1 MSLFR
6 RLAPWLLFFGSATV
20 LLMAPPARAEA
31 DALVRESLL
40 LVDQGKAQQAFDRLA
55 AVEPAR
61 AGDPDFDTVLG
72 IAANET
78 GQFTRAVFALERA
91 LTVQPGNSRARAE
104 LGRALFSLGDNQAAR
119 QVLQETKRDAI
130 PPEAARKIDEFLQA
144 IDRNEE
150 AARSSVRG
158 YVEGSI
164 GRDSNI
170 NSGPSN
176 GNVAVPALGGLVLRL
191 VPSGVRLEDSFY
203 SVGAG
208 VSGRFV
214 IDPRLSLIASAS
226 GNYRFNNDYNDFDT
240 HQFDISA
247 GASYKVDKDEFTA
260 VAQAGSF
267 SVDNRGVRDQRGVV
281 GEWTHRPD
289 VASQWTTY
297 LQLSTLRYPG
307 QSLRDAERYV
317 LGASYARALRGGL
330 LAFGGVYAGTENERA
345 PNVPHLGHRLAGL
358 RAGLQQSVN
367 ADVDVFANTGYEERR
382 YGGSDPL
389 FLVTRRDRQT
399 SLNLGLVWVPVVNW
413 RITPQLSLLKT
424 DSNIAISDFSK
435 RVLSVTVRRDF

>member
-1 MSLFR
+1 MFVKRFIQLLVSGCACALL
-6 RLAPWLLFFGSATV
+6 LAG
-20 LLMAPPARAEA
+20 PAHAQA
-31 DALVRESLL
+31 DVLVRESLL
-40 LVDQGKAQQAFDRLA
+40 LVEQGKAQQAFDQLA
-55 AVEPAR
+55 AVEAER

-78 GQFTRAVFALERA
+78 GQFTRAVFALERV
-91 LTVQPGNSRARAE
+91 LSVQPGNARARAE
-104 LGRALFSLGDNQAAR
+104 LGRALFALGDNLAAR
-119 QVLQETKRDAI
+119 QVLQETKREGI

-150 AARSSVRG
+150 AARSSIKV
-158 YVEGSI
+158 YVEAGI
-164 GRDSNI
+164 GMDSNI

-176 GNVAVPALGGLVLRL
+176 ANVAVPSLGGLVLTLDRT
-191 VPSGVRLEDSFY
+191 GVKLKDSFY

-240 HQFDISA
+240 RQFDLSA

-260 VAQAGSF
+260 AAQVGTFMA
-267 SVDNRGVRDQRGVV
+267 DNRGVRDQRGVV

-289 VASQWTTY
+289 AASQWSTY
-297 LQLSTLRYPG
+297 LQISTLRYPG

-317 LGASYARALRGGL
+317 LGSSYATAFRSGL
-330 LAFGGVYAGTENERA
+330 LAFGGVYIGTENERA
-345 PNVPHLGHRLAGL
+345 ASVPHLGHHLAGL

-367 ADVDVFANTGYEERR
+367 ADVDVFANVGYEERR
-382 YGGSDPL
+382 YGGADPF
-389 FLVTRRDRQT
+389 FLVTRRDKQT
-399 SLNLGLVWVPVVNW
+399 SLNLGLTWVPFVNW
-413 RITPQLSLLKT
+413 RVTPQLSLLKT
-424 DSNIAISDFSK
+424 NSNIAISDFSK

>member
-1 MSLFR
+1 MFFTRCSLWILSGFASALL
-6 RLAPWLLFFGSATV
+6 LAGHAH
-20 LLMAPPARAEA
+20 AEV
-31 DALVRESLL
+31 DALVRESLAL
-40 LVDQGKAQQAFDRLA
+40 AEQGKAQQAFDQLA
-55 AVEPAR
+55 AVETQR

-104 LGRALFSLGDNQAAR
+104 LGRALFALGDNQAAR
-119 QVLQETKRDAI
+119 QVLQETKRDGI

-150 AARSSVRG
+150 AARSTVRG
-158 YVEGSI
+158 YVEAGI
-164 GRDSNI
+164 GMDSNI

-176 GNVAVPALGGLVLRL
+176 GNVAVPALGGLVFTLG
-191 VPSGVRLEDSFY
+191 PAGVKLKDSFY

-240 HQFDISA
+240 RQFDVSA

-260 VAQAGSF
+260 VAQIGSF
-267 SVDNRGVRDQRGVV
+267 SADNRGVRDQRGIV

-289 VASQWTTY
+289 AASQWSTY

-307 QSLRDAERYV
+307 QNLRDAGRYV
-317 LGASYARALRGGL
+317 LGTSYATAFRGGL
-330 LAFGGVYAGTENERA
+330 LAFGGAYVGAEHERA
-345 PNVPHLGHRLAGL
+345 AGVPHLGHRLAGL

-367 ADVDVFANTGYEERR
+367 ADVDVFAGVGYEERR
-382 YGGSDPL
+382 YGGVDPL

-399 SLNLGLVWVPVVNW
+399 SLNLGLTWVPYVSW
-413 RITPQLSLLKT
+413 RVTPQLSFLKT
-424 DSNIAISDFSK
+424 NSNIAISDFSK
-435 RVLSVTVRRDF
+435 RVLSVTVRKDF

>member
-1 MSLFR
+1 MFFTRCSLWVLSW
-6 RLAPWLLFFGSATV
+6 LASALLLAGHAH
-20 LLMAPPARAEA
+20 AEV
-31 DALVRESLL
+31 DALVRESLAL
-40 LVDQGKAQQAFDRLA
+40 AEQGKAQQAFDQLA
-55 AVEPAR
+55 AVETQR

-78 GQFTRAVFALERA
+78 GQYTRAVFALERA

-104 LGRALFSLGDNQAAR
+104 LGRALFALGDNQAAR
-119 QVLQETKRDAI
+119 QVLQETKRDGI

-158 YVEGSI
+158 YVEAGI
-164 GRDSNI
+164 GMDSNI

-176 GNVAVPALGGLVLRL
+176 GNVAVPALGGLVFTLG
-191 VPSGVRLEDSFY
+191 PAGVKLKDSFY
-203 SVGAG
+203 TVGAG
-208 VSGRFV
+208 ISGRFV

-240 HQFDISA
+240 SQFDVSA

-260 VAQAGSF
+260 AVQVGTF
-267 SVDNRGVRDQRGVV
+267 SVDNRGARDQRGVV

-289 VASQWTTY
+289 AASQWTTY

-307 QSLRDAERYV
+307 QNLRDAGRYV
-317 LGASYARALRGGL
+317 LGTSYARAFRGGL
-330 LAFGGVYAGTENERA
+330 LAFGGLYAGTEDERA
-345 PNVPHLGHRLAGL
+345 ANVPHLGHRLAGL
-358 RAGLQQSVN
+358 RAGLQQSLN
-367 ADVDVFANTGYEERR
+367 ADVDVFVNGGYEERR
-382 YGGSDPL
+382 YGGADPL

-399 SLNLGLVWVPVVNW
+399 SLNLGLTWVPVVGW

-424 DSNIAISDFSK
+424 NSNIVISEFSK
-435 RVLSVTVRRDF
+435 RVLSVMVRKDF